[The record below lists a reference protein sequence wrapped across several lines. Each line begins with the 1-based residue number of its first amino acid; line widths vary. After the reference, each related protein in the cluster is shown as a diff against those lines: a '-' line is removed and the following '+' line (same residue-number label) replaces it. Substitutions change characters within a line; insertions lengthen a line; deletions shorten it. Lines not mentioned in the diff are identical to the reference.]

1 MQSVHWYAHLPN
13 FSTQRSLVGD
23 RNRYVG
29 KLLAVHT
36 RQKSVQH
43 CFRTANGKARDE
55 MDYLD
60 HAETRLKIE
69 KFALRPA
76 QEVPVGNLV
85 RNRDRIKG
93 VLQGKY
99 LITTKTLFDPSKKA
113 VVHILTNSA
122 DGLVMVEVV

>member
-1 MQSVHWYAHLPN
+1 MHWYAHLPN
-13 FSTQRSLVGD
+13 FSTQRTLVGY

-36 RQKSVQH
+36 RQKPVQH
-43 CFRTANGKARDE
+43 CFRTASGKARDE

-60 HAETRLKIE
+60 HVEAKLKIE
-69 KFALRPA
+69 DFALSPA

-93 VLQGKY
+93 ILQGKY
-99 LITTKTLFDPSKKA
+99 LITAKALLDPSKKA
-113 VVHILTNSA
+113 IVDILTNSA

>member
-1 MQSVHWYAHLPN
+1 MHRYTHLPD
-13 FSTQRSLVGD
+13 FPAQRTLIGY

-36 RQKSVQH
+36 RQKPVQH
-43 CFRTANGKARDE
+43 CFRTASRKARDE

-60 HAETRLKIE
+60 HAETSLKIE
-69 KFALRPA
+69 DLALRPA
-76 QEVPVGNLV
+76 QKVPIGNLV

-99 LITTKTLFDPSKKA
+99 LITAKALLDPREKA
-113 VVHILTNSA
+113 IVDILTNSA
-122 DGLVMVEVV
+122 DGLVMVEVI